1 MNKKKKDKKPKLTQT
16 QKMFWGSLRPCWA
29 QLWKWDFRK
38 VVALVLLLDQL
49 LWYCCCYW
57 WWWKCSQAGSLLQ
70 ESLLSP
76 SSAGGLWFFF
86 FCFSLSFCESKELEL
101 EQGRRDCGLYLRHQ
115 SREFLKGRD
124 WKNQPTERE
133 RVCNVFCLCLFL
145 CVCDWESKQKK
156 QIANGK

>member
-16 QKMFWGSLRPCWA
+16 QKMFLGSLRPCWA

-86 FCFSLSFCESKELEL
+86 FVFLSLSVKAKSLNLNREEGTVVFILDTNLENFWKGEIEKTNPQKER
-101 EQGRRDCGLYLRHQ
+101 GCVMC
-115 SREFLKGRD
+115 F
-124 WKNQPTERE
+124 
-133 RVCNVFCLCLFL
+133 V
-145 CVCDWESKQKK
+145 CVCFCVYVTEKVNRRNK
-156 QIANGK
+156 